1 MKWSKDEI
9 DFLIENY
16 PNGSKSCVEYLN
28 RDIKSIRL
36 KAGNLK
42 IKVNKDSK
50 FLIYSESNKK
60 KWSENEKPLNKYK
73 FDFTNFTNIT
83 TPEVAYTLGFM
94 WGDGNIQSYDTCGT
108 NKVFV
113 CSNLKTDIDKIFH
126 IFEKTGNWNKR
137 DRKRKNKK
145 EQTDIF
151 TNNKPFCEYLISM
164 DFDKKSHVS
173 PNKIINIIPEEYI
186 KYFYLGLSDADGCFY
201 INYKNY
207 TYQYSLTSTINQ
219 DWTYMINLCDNMK
232 LKYSIRP
239 VKKENKKKIVN
250 KYSQFRITN
259 RKDIITFGNFIYD
272 DYLLN
277 RIGLYRKYVKFK
289 EICEKRV
296 HKEFENKTCIYCGKI
311 GKGPNMTRYHFNNCK
326 NKI

>member
-28 RDIKSIRL
+28 RDIKSVRL

-42 IKVNKDSK
+42 IKVNKDAK

-60 KWSENEKPLNKYK
+60 KWAENEKPLDKYK
-73 FDFTNFTNIT
+73 FDFTNFINIT

-94 WGDGNIQSYDTCGT
+94 WGDGYLQSLGISKT
-108 NKVFV
+108 NRVYI
-113 CSNLKTDIDKIFH
+113 CNNLSSDISLIKY
-126 IFEKTGNWNKR
+126 IFEKTGKWNIYNHTNR
-137 DRKRKNKK
+137 RKKM
-145 EQTDIF
+145 ISVCI
-151 TNNKPFCEYLISM
+151 NNKPFCEYLISM

-173 PNKIINIIPEEYI
+173 PNKILSIIPEEYI
-186 KYFYLGLSDADGCFY
+186 NYFYLGLSDADGCFY
-201 INYKNY
+201 INDKNY
-207 TYQYSLTSTINQ
+207 TNQYSLTSTINQ
-219 DWTYMINLCDNMK
+219 DWTYMINLCENMK
-232 LKYSIRP
+232 LKYSIRQ
-239 VKKENKKKIVN
+239 VKKENKNKILN

-259 RKDIITFGNFIYD
+259 KTDIITFGNFIYK

-277 RIGLYRKYVKFK
+277 KIGLDRKYVKFK
-289 EICEKRV
+289 EICEERI
-296 HKEFENKTCIYCGKI
+296 HKEFENKICPYCKKI